1 MAVHRLLIDDFVTI
15 DYGLVAIHSSL
26 EDYRLAY
33 FMNRELSILL
43 EKSNHDIGVTI
54 NEGESC
60 FSRFI
65 FENPDD
71 DSMWNLIQNKAK
83 VISMQSNTSTSL
95 FEDTDMSL
103 TTSVFLM
110 PELKKVDYVLKIEN
124 IPAHLEL
131 DDIVEKLLTIKQVA
145 TAYTIDH
152 TKLKSKNNLIF

>member
-1 MAVHRLLIDDFVTI
+1 MAIHKLLIDDFVTI
-15 DYGLVAIHSSL
+15 DYGLVAIHSTL

-43 EKSNHDIGVTI
+43 EKSSNDIGVTI

-71 DSMWNLIQNKAK
+71 DSMWNLIQNKAQ

-131 DDIVEKLLTIKQVA
+131 DDIVDKLVAIKQVT